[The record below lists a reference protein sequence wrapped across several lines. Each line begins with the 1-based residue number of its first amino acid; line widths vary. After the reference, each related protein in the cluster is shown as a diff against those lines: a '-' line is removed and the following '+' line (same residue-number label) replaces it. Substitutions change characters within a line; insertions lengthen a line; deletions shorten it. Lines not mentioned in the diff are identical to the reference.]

1 MLTLVSL
8 DDESFMRRSGAG
20 ALWATVQLNL
30 VEVETGI
37 GA

>member
-8 DDESFMRRSGAG
+8 DDEPFMRRFEAG
-20 ALWATVQLNL
+20 ALWAAVEFDL
-30 VEVETGI
+30 VEVKTGV